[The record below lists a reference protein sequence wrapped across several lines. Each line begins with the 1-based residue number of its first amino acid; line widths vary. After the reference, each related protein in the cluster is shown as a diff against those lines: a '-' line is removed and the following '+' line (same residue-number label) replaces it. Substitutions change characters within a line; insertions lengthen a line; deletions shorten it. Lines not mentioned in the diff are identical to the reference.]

1 MTEGEMTMVL
11 LEVEKVVD
19 GEPGEKMDL
28 LGEDLHHEEVLLP
41 DVDHL
46 QDVVLHQGEDLHPEG
61 DLHLGE
67 DLHQGEVLHQGEDL
81 HLEETSEIEME
92 EEVAAPGDLDQET
105 VLETLA
111 GMTVEVRGGEG
122 LGREDHLLGE
132 GVAHLPGEDLLQGE
146 TLVEM
151 MTVDHPGDLLNV
163 MEEDQEPGE
172 EVEGPLEEALLHVE
186 VPHLVVM
193 VEIAFLHVV
202 MMDLPDV
209 MTDLLGVMMDLLIGV
224 EIDQHRQETGPQGT
238 DLEMDLPGMFQPNQ
252 DQVKMARMTAG
263 PPLLNVKSSFRGS
276 YWGSFRLQS
285 RVSPVI

>member
-1 MTEGEMTMVL
+1 MV
-11 LEVEKVVD
+11 LEVEKVAD
-19 GEPGEKMDL
+19 GEPGGTMDL
-28 LGEDLHHEEVLLP
+28 LGEVLHHE
-41 DVDHL
+41 
-46 QDVVLHQGEDLHPEG
+46 VV
-61 DLHLGE
+61 
-67 DLHQGEVLHQGEDL
+67 L
-81 HLEETSEIEME
+81 HLEETLETEME
-92 EEVAAPGDLDQET
+92 EEVVAPGDLDPET
-105 VLETLA
+105 AHETLA
-111 GMTVEVRGGEG
+111 GMTVEVTGGEG

-209 MTDLLGVMMDLLIGV
+209 MTDLLIGV
-224 EIDQHRQETGPQGT
+224 EIDQHQQETGPQGT
-238 DLEMDLPGMFQPNQ
+238 DLEMHPLGMFQPNQ

-263 PPLLNVKSSFRGS
+263 PPLLNVKSSICGS

>member
-1 MTEGEMTMVL
+1 MV
-11 LEVEKVVD
+11 LEVEKVAD
-19 GEPGEKMDL
+19 GEPGGTMDL
-28 LGEDLHHEEVLLP
+28 LGEVLHHE
-41 DVDHL
+41 
-46 QDVVLHQGEDLHPEG
+46 VV
-61 DLHLGE
+61 
-67 DLHQGEVLHQGEDL
+67 L
-81 HLEETSEIEME
+81 HLEEASEIEME
-92 EEVAAPGDLDQET
+92 EEVVALGDLDPET
-105 VLETLA
+105 AHETLA
-111 GMTVEVRGGEG
+111 GMTVEVTGGEG

-163 MEEDQEPGE
+163 MEEGQEPGE
-172 EVEGPLEEALLHVE
+172 EVEGPLEKALLHVE

-224 EIDQHRQETGPQGT
+224 EIDQHQQETGPQGT
-238 DLEMDLPGMFQPNQ
+238 DLEMHPLGMFQPNQ

-263 PPLLNVKSSFRGS
+263 PPLLNVKSSICGS

-285 RVSPVI
+285 RVSPVIQLNL